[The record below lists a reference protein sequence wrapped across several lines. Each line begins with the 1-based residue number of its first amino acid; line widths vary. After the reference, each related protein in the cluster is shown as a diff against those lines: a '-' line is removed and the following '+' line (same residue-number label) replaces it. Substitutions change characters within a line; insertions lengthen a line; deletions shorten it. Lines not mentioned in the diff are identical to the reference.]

1 MNLIVAVDENWAI
14 GYLGRMQW
22 NIKED
27 MAFFKNKTLNK
38 TVVMGRKTLESFKE
52 GKPLKHRNNIV
63 LTRDTDFCKE
73 GVKAV
78 HSVAEALETI
88 KDINPNDVFIIGGQ
102 SVYEA
107 LLPYCNKAFITKIH
121 GAFNADKYFT
131 NLDESD
137 EWSIIHKSD
146 RLMTQSGVHITFLEY
161 ERKKDD

>member
-14 GYLGRMQW
+14 GYLGRIQW

-27 MAFFKNKTLNK
+27 MSYFRNKTLNK

-52 GKPLKHRNNIV
+52 GKPLKHRNNMV
-63 LTRDTDFCKE
+63 LTRDTCFEKDD
-73 GVKAV
+73 VTIV
-78 HSVAEALETI
+78 TSVAQVLESV
-88 KDINPNDVFIIGGQ
+88 KNINPEDVFIIGGQ

-107 LLPYCNKAFITKIH
+107 FLPYCDKAYVTKVH
-121 GAFNADKYFT
+121 GVFSGDKYFS

-137 EWSIIHKSD
+137 EWTVTHKSD

-161 ERKKDD
+161 ERK